1 MTIAKMELD
10 GSIRLGKE
18 EWIKIEYIVA
28 GKILYHRMLLHFL
41 LISFERKYNFWTV

>member
-28 GKILYHRMLLHFL
+28 GKILYHVIKFL
-41 LISFERKYNFWTV
+41 INLFRAKI

>member
-28 GKILYHRMLLHFL
+28 GKIPSDVIKFVINLFRAK
-41 LISFERKYNFWTV
+41 I